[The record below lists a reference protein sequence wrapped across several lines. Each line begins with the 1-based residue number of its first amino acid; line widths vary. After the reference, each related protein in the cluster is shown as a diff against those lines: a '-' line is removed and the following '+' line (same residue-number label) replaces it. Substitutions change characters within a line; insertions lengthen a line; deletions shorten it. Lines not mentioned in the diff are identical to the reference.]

1 MEVMQRL
8 LRRGANLV
16 GQQAQANHAGDSG
29 RVGFGD
35 AAVRFRQNQHAQAA
49 PGAVRKRF
57 ANRRKMRIIQYKRR
71 CA

>member
-16 GQQAQANHAGDSG
+16 GQQAQANHAGDGG
-29 RVGFGD
+29 RVSFGD

>member
-1 MEVMQRL
+1 MQRL

-16 GQQAQANHAGDSG
+16 GQQAKANHAGDGG
-29 RVGFGD
+29 RVSFGD
-35 AAVRFRQNQHAQAA
+35 AAVRFCQNQHAQAA

-57 ANRRKMRIIQYKRR
+57 ANRRKMRVIQHKRR